1 MFSTAKSSLIKS
13 AHIPD
18 ITVKCLLPAIE
29 DLLNNSATTE
39 ASGHSAAV
47 ERDASKSFEIK

>member
-1 MFSTAKSSLIKS
+1 MYSICLPVIFSMAKSNLIKS

-29 DLLNNSATTE
+29 DLLNTSATSE
-39 ASGHSAAV
+39 ASGHLV
-47 ERDASKSFEIK
+47 EYDSS